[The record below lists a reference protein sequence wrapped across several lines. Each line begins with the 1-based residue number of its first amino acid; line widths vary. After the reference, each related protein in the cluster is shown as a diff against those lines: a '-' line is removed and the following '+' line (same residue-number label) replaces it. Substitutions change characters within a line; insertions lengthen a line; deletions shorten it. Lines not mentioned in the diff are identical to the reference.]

1 MGYIRRLKVSSD
13 IARRILDLSEQVGAL
28 RYGEFTLSSGAK
40 SSYYFDGRL
49 ISLHPEG
56 AHLLGRAFLESLK
69 GSGVVAVGGPAM
81 AAIPI
86 VTSVALVSQVEGSP
100 IDAFFV
106 RGEAKDHGTGKQ
118 VEGRLQAG
126 SRVAI
131 LDDVCTSGG
140 SLFMAISAVEEAGC
154 TVEKVLAILDRHQ
167 GGGDELRDR
176 GYDFRTLL
184 EADAEG
190 RVRVAE

>member
-1 MGYIRRLKVSSD
+1 MSSE
-13 IARRILDLSEQVGAL
+13 IASRILELSEQVGSL
-28 RYGEFTLSSGAK
+28 RYGEFSLSSGAK

-56 AHLLGRAFLESLK
+56 AYLLGRAFLEVLQ
-69 GSGVVAVGGPAM
+69 GSGVAAVGGPAT

-106 RGEAKDHGTGKQ
+106 RGEAKEYGMGKQ
-118 VEGRLQAG
+118 IEGRLQAG

-131 LDDVCTSGG
+131 LDDVCSSGG
-140 SLFMAISAVEEAGC
+140 SLFMAIAAVEEAGC
-154 TVEKVLAILDRHQ
+154 TVERVLAILDRNQ
-167 GGGDELRDR
+167 GGGEELRNR
-176 GYDFRTLL
+176 GYDFRVLL
-184 EADAEG
+184 QADAEG
-190 RVRVAE
+190 KVRVAQ

>member
-1 MGYIRRLKVSSD
+1 MSNEISQKV
-13 IARRILDLSEQVGAL
+13 LELSKQVGAL
-28 RYGEFTLSSGAK
+28 KYGDFTLSSGAK

-56 AHLLGRAFLESLK
+56 AYLLGKAFLESLQ
-69 GSGVVAVGGPAM
+69 GSGVTAVGGPAM

-86 VTSVALVSQVEGSP
+86 VTAVALVSQLEGSP
-100 IDAFFV
+100 LEAFFV

-118 VEGRLQAG
+118 VEGRLRDG

-140 SLFMAISAVEEAGC
+140 SLFTAIEAVEEAGC
-154 TVEKVLAILDRHQ
+154 KVERVLAILDRHQ
-167 GGGDELRDR
+167 GGGEELRKR
-176 GYDFRTLL
+176 GYDFRVLL

-190 RVRVAE
+190 RVRVVS

>member
-1 MGYIRRLKVSSD
+1 MSSEISQKV
-13 IARRILDLSEQVGAL
+13 LELSERVGAL
-28 RYGEFTLSSGAK
+28 TYGDFTLSSGAK

-56 AHLLGRAFLESLK
+56 AYLLGKAFLESLQ
-69 GSGVVAVGGPAM
+69 GSGVAAVGGPAM

-86 VTSVALVSQVEGSP
+86 VTAVALVSQLEGSP
-100 IDAFFV
+100 LEAFFV
-106 RGEAKDHGTGKQ
+106 RGEAKGHGAGKQ
-118 VEGRLQAG
+118 VEGRLPDG

-140 SLFMAISAVEEAGC
+140 SLFTAIEAVEEAGC
-154 TVEKVLAILDRHQ
+154 KVERVLAILDRRQ
-167 GGGDELRDR
+167 GGGEELRRR
-176 GYDFRTLL
+176 GYDFRVLL

-190 RVRVAE
+190 RVRVVE